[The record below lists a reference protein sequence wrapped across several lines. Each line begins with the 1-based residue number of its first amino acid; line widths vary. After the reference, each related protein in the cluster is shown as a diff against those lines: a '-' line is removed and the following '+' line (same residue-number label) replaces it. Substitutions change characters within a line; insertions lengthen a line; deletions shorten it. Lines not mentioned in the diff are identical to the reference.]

1 MAANPGYAAN
11 SPRTVS
17 AVLTGTE
24 TDLAVPTAA
33 VLVWT
38 APAAGSKIEEVDV
51 NAYTTTLVAT
61 TVAGLVYLFIYN
73 GTTYYLFDVIPIS
86 AITASATAAGFR
98 LAKGYNNLVL
108 ETGQFLYAAQSESSN
123 ASKLNVSASGA
134 DF

>member
-1 MAANPGYAAN
+1 MAANPAYAAN
-11 SPRTVS
+11 SPRTLSVNI
-17 AVLTGTE
+17 TGTE

-33 VLVWT
+33 VSLWQ
-38 APAAGSKIEEVDV
+38 APTAGSKIEEIDV
-51 NAYTTTLVAT
+51 NAYATTLVAT

-73 GTTYYLFDVIPIS
+73 GSTYYLFDVIAIT

-98 LAKGYNNLVL
+98 LSKGYNNLVL
-108 ETGQFLYAAQSESSN
+108 ETGQYLYVAQSESSN